1 MVDTEWLVR
10 LDVVLL
16 SLVETCCG
24 ILTNPSSNV
33 EATSRDLAPPL
44 CPNEAD
50 TLRNPSFGFTSESF
64 SILCVL
70 TSSLF
75 NTRNDDT
82 AGGFSI
88 VSKIFPED
96 FLRKALLPN
105 LMGMYVLL
113 VG

>member
-10 LDVVLL
+10 LDVVLF
-16 SLVETCCG
+16 SLVETCSDR
-24 ILTNPSSNV
+24 LTNPSSNV
-33 EATSRDLAPPL
+33 EATSKDLAPPL

-50 TLRNPSFGFTSESF
+50 ILRIPSLGFSSGAF
-64 SILCVL
+64 STPCVL

-75 NTRNDDT
+75 KTRNDDT

-105 LMGMYVLL
+105 LMGM
-113 VG
+113 